1 MSGDTTREVTGPGR
15 GGSRGQR
22 AGGGGREP
30 GDGSQ
35 EPAARQAQGTS
46 REPAAPQE
54 HGTPPGTP
62 REPAARRDREQSGA
76 AGSRPTIKTV
86 AARAGV
92 GRTTV
97 SRVVNG
103 SELVSEK
110 AREAVLN
117 AIAELGY
124 VPNSVARG
132 LVTSRTNAV
141 ALVIP
146 ESESRLGSEP
156 YFSAVIRGVS
166 AALADTRTQLQL
178 TLVRDQAERDQLT
191 QSVAERRVDG
201 VLLVSIHEH
210 DVLPGLL
217 ESAGLPTVLA
227 GRRRED
233 DPLSY
238 VCADNRGGAATA
250 VRHLLDRGRRRIATV
265 AGPQDMEVGRS
276 RLRGCR
282 EALVQAGVPDE
293 EHLVEVG
300 DFTEEGARAAMRS
313 LLERAPELDA
323 VFAASDL
330 MAAGVLLE
338 LRAQG
343 RRVPEDV
350 SVVGFED
357 SYLARHTNPPL
368 TTVRQP
374 TEEIGGTIAR
384 TLLREIE
391 NPAVR
396 RTRLVLDTELVV
408 RESS

>member
-1 MSGDTTREVTGPGR
+1 MSGDTTREAPGR
-15 GGSRGQR
+15 EGSGSR
-22 AGGGGREP
+22 E
-30 GDGSQ
+30 
-35 EPAARQAQGTS
+35 ARPDIQGLGPEHGQGTAS
-46 REPAAPQE
+46 
-54 HGTPPGTP
+54 
-62 REPAARRDREQSGA
+62 
-76 AGSRPTIKTV
+76 GSRPTIKTV

-110 AREAVLN
+110 AREAVLS

-132 LVTSRTNAV
+132 LVTRRTNAV

-178 TLVRDQAERDQLT
+178 MLVRDQAERDQLT

-201 VLLVSIHEH
+201 VLLVSVHEH
-210 DVLPGLL
+210 DDLPSLL

-238 VCADNRGGAATA
+238 VCADNRGGAAAA

-276 RLRGCR
+276 RLRGCQ
-282 EALVQAGVPDE
+282 EALVQAGIPAE
-293 EHLVEVG
+293 EHLVAVG

-313 LLERAPELDA
+313 LLERAPDLDA

-330 MAAGVLLE
+330 MAAGILLE
-338 LRAQG
+338 LRARG
-343 RRVPEDV
+343 RRVPQDV

-384 TLLREIE
+384 TLLCEIG
-391 NPAVR
+391 NPALP